1 MYSFWLVTF
10 ASCEGPRV
18 RLKFFKI
25 RAPSLGEAGGRAS
38 RETNYWRLA
47 VEKTRTPLSFNHLI
61 MRTKLLAGF
70 VLLTA
75 FAGGASAA
83 VVMEKRSR
91 QVPHVEVFGC
101 QGVHSFVFRG
111 PTGTSRRPILVP
123 PREYW
128 TAREAGIYSFVV
140 RYSSGQVCSRLV
152 TPEVF
157 ARYQVGEHFY
167 DRPAVRDYSSDDSK
181 TSATVFRH
189 RHTIAQA
196 WPGSEKSKPRRAV
209 AKHRKNQRSKSS
221 GITQR

>member
-1 MYSFWLVTF
+1 MHT
-10 ASCEGPRV
+10 
-18 RLKFFKI
+18 RL
-25 RAPSLGEAGGRAS
+25 
-38 RETNYWRLA
+38 LA
-47 VEKTRTPLSFNHLI
+47 V
-61 MRTKLLAGF
+61 F

-75 FAGGASAA
+75 LAGSASAA

-91 QVPHVEVFGC
+91 QMPHVEIFEC
-101 QGVHSFVFRG
+101 QGIYSFIFRG

-181 TSATVFRH
+181 TTATVVRH
-189 RHTIAQA
+189 RHTIAQV
-196 WPGSEKSKPRRAV
+196 WPRSEKRKTHRAA
-209 AKHRKNQRSKSS
+209 AKHRKHQRSKSNRV
-221 GITQR
+221 TQR

>member
-1 MYSFWLVTF
+1 M
-10 ASCEGPRV
+10 
-18 RLKFFKI
+18 RLKIFKI
-25 RAPSLGEAGGRAS
+25 RAAFSGDTGRQAGS
-38 RETNYWRLA
+38 ETNYWRLA

-61 MRTKLLAGF
+61 MRTRFLAGF

-91 QVPHVEVFGC
+91 QLPYVEVFEC
-101 QGVHSFVFRG
+101 QGIHSFIFRG

-128 TAREAGIYSFVV
+128 TAREAGIYSFVL
-140 RYSSGQVCSRLV
+140 RYSSGKVCSRLV

-167 DRPAVRDYSSDDSK
+167 DRRGACAIITNRMTARRRRRSFVIVTPSRRRGPAVR
-181 TSATVFRH
+181 SARATDGGE
-189 RHTIAQA
+189 ASQA
-196 WPGSEKSKPRRAV
+196 EAD
-209 AKHRKNQRSKSS
+209 AERS
-221 GITQR
+221 